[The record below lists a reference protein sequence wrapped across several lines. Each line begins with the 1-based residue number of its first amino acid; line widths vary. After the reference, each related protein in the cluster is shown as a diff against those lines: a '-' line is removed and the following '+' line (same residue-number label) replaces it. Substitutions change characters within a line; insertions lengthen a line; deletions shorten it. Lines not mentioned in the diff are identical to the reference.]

1 LNTGNPLITIM
12 IKKIL
17 LIIVISIIAIPVDAQ
32 HFFLPL
38 SNEAEQQFNPWLNRV
53 SSTTHTSV
61 KPFMAKD
68 LYRDT
73 PYDSITNY
81 TLKDNKFNRSWFG
94 RKLSSE
100 HLLQV
105 KEDDVT
111 LFLDPAVELSG
122 GHDFAADTSTNFL
135 MNTRGFYLQGTLGRG
150 FSFTSSFYENLGH
163 FSYYLDS
170 IIRDTRIVH
179 GQGRIKTKI
188 SRSNFDFAVA
198 TGTISYQLKKHF
210 TFQFG
215 HDRNFIGDGYRT
227 LLLSDN
233 TYPYPFLKI
242 VTDFW
247 KIRYV
252 NIFAVMQ
259 DLEGD
264 KINDDKA
271 YTRKYGSF
279 HYFDIN
285 IGKHATLGLFEAV
298 IWKSDSITG
307 HRGFDINYVNPFVFL
322 RPIEYGIGSPDNVLL
337 GINAKVK
344 LNSHYQLYGQIM
356 LDEFLLDNVKAGN
369 GWWANK
375 QGLLGGFK
383 GFHLFGVKNLH
394 VQSEFSYVR
403 PFTYQHREPLGN
415 YGHYRQPLA
424 HPLGANFYESVNFI
438 SYSIKR
444 FDAKA
449 RLSYAVTGFDT
460 DSINYGQNIFL
471 SYEDNRAFDFGNKVG
486 QGLKTTIT
494 ISQLTMSYVINPSYH
509 LRFFVDIMA
518 RQSENKLQ
526 TLNTLTFQAG
536 IKTFLFNRYYDL

>member
-1 LNTGNPLITIM
+1 M
-12 IKKIL
+12 IKKL
-17 LIIVISIIAIPVDAQ
+17 LLLLTFVVVLTAPLSAQ

-38 SNEAEQQFNPWLNRV
+38 SNESMLKFDPWLNRV
-53 SSTTHTSV
+53 DATTHTSV
-61 KPFMAKD
+61 KPYIARD

-73 PYDSITNY
+73 PYDSLTNY
-81 TLKDNKFNRSWFG
+81 PLKDKRFNHTWAG
-94 RKLSSE
+94 RKLFSE

-105 KEDDVT
+105 KDDDVVIHV
-111 LFLDPAVELSG
+111 DPAIELSG
-122 GHDFAADTSTNFL
+122 GQDLAADTSNNFL
-135 MNTRGFYLQGTLGRG
+135 MNTRGIYIEGTIGQG
-150 FSFTSSFYENLGH
+150 FSFNASFYENLGH

-170 IIRDTRIVH
+170 AIRDRLIVP
-179 GQGRIKTKI
+179 GQGRIKT
-188 SRSNFDFAVA
+188 RDTRRNFDYAVA

-242 VTDFW
+242 ITDFW
-247 KIRYV
+247 KIRYI

-271 YTRKYGSF
+271 FTRKYGSF
-279 HYFDIN
+279 HYLDVN
-285 IGKHATLGLFEAV
+285 IGKHATVGLFEAV

-307 HRGFDINYVNPFVFL
+307 HRGFDINYLNPFVFL
-322 RPIEYGIGSPDNVLL
+322 RPVEYGIGSPDNVLL
-337 GINAKVK
+337 GINVKVK
-344 LNSHYQLYGQIM
+344 LNSNNHIYGQVM

-369 GWWANK
+369 GWWGNK
-375 QGLLGGFK
+375 QGLLGGFRS
-383 GFHLFGVKNLH
+383 FNLFKVKNLH
-394 VQSEFSYVR
+394 IQSEFSYVR

-438 SYSIKR
+438 YYTIKR
-444 FDAKA
+444 FDFKA

-460 DSINYGQNIFL
+460 DSVNYGQNIFL
-471 SYEDNRAFDFGNKVG
+471 SYEDNRAFEYGNKVG

-494 ISQLTMSYVINPSYH
+494 ISQLTIAYVINPSYN
-509 LRFFVDIMA
+509 LRFFIDVMA
-518 RQSENKLQ
+518 RRSENKVRA
-526 TLNTLTFQAG
+526 LNTLAVQAG
-536 IKTFLFNRYYDL
+536 IKTFLFNRYYDF